1 VSHEIRRLVLLRRHI
16 LAAAGLAVTT
26 PAILRAQTN
35 VSIPDAM
42 MADGRFASF
51 MELLQRSPA
60 LNLLR
65 GAGRFTVFAPT
76 NAGVDTIPS
85 TLRSEFTGVHNDS
98 SASAGDSESLTA
110 LVNLHIVEGVYPLTS
125 FTAPS
130 TILRSR
136 NGTGLKVERTPQN
149 TLHVV
154 LADNL
159 GPGVGGMN
167 RPRPATILSPAVVA
181 ENGIIL
187 PIDVALLK

>member
-1 VSHEIRRLVLLRRHI
+1 MGTLEMLLRRHI
-16 LAAAGLAVTT
+16 LAAAGLALTAPT
-26 PAILRAQTN
+26 ILRAQPSA
-35 VSIPDAM
+35 SIPDAM

-51 MELLQRSPA
+51 IELLERSPA

-76 NAGVDTIPS
+76 NAGVDTIPA
-85 TLRSEFTGVHNDS
+85 TLRAEFTGVHS
-98 SASAGDSESLTA
+98 ETSASAGDAGSLTA
-110 LVNLHIVEGVYPLTS
+110 LVNLHIVEGVHPLSS

-149 TLHVV
+149 TLHVT

-167 RPRPATILSPAVVA
+167 RPRPATILTPVVMA

>member
-1 VSHEIRRLVLLRRHI
+1 MLLRRQI
-16 LAAAGLAVTT
+16 LATAGLALTAPT
-26 PAILRAQTN
+26 ILRAQPSA
-35 VSIPDAM
+35 SIPDAM
-42 MADGRFASF
+42 MADGRFVSF
-51 MELLQRSPA
+51 MELLERSPA

-98 SASAGDSESLTA
+98 SPSAPDAGSLSA
-110 LVNLHIVEGVYPLTS
+110 LVNLHIVDGVHPLAS

-149 TLHVV
+149 TLHVT

-167 RPRPATILSPAVVA
+167 WPRPATILTPVVIA

>member
-1 VSHEIRRLVLLRRHI
+1 MLLRRQI
-16 LAAAGLAVTT
+16 LATAGLALTAPT
-26 PAILRAQTN
+26 ILRAQPSA
-35 VSIPDAM
+35 SIPDAM
-42 MADGRFASF
+42 MADGRFVSF
-51 MELLQRSPA
+51 MELLERSPA

-98 SASAGDSESLTA
+98 SPSAPDAGSLSA
-110 LVNLHIVEGVYPLTS
+110 LVNLHIVDGVHPLAS

-149 TLHVV
+149 TLHVT

-167 RPRPATILSPAVVA
+167 RPRPATILTPVVMA